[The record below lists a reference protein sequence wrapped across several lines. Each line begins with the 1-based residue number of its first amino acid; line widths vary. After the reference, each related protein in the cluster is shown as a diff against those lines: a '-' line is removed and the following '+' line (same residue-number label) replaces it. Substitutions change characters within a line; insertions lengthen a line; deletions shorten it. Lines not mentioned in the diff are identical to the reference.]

1 MNRQQASATKRTH
14 RLPPQTSVLWIQ
26 AARGYL
32 ARFTMDNYS
41 VVENAELAQHFDEER
56 ASATAMNFKKLTG
69 LSAAVRPYYSLQ

>member
-1 MNRQQASATKRTH
+1 MNRQVDRSTKRTH
-14 RLPPQTSVLWIQ
+14 RLTPQTSVLWIQ

-32 ARFTMDNYS
+32 ARFSMGNYS
-41 VVENAELAQHFDEER
+41 VVDSADQAQLFDEER